1 MPSAGTRPGHKRS
14 IGGRCTQ
21 HRAPLLVEDAMQ
33 RVFIF
38 AMAMW
43 LGGLIAANAQ
53 TTPQASAPRIGQ
65 SLPQAGVAATTMDN
79 SSSLTM
85 PRQSGSTGATSSLEA
100 TPSAISATA
109 SDPLGVRTS
118 TLPSAGQTTGSV
130 AGAIGASPTINP
142 QRAVQ
147 LPARLPTPLRRRR
160 LLQRRRLAALPQ
172 ARSPM
177 RRAPPRS
184 RPRPAQ
190 PALAA
195 CSARAR
201 FAAARSAIWPQL
213 RLRPSWLRSSWQSV
227 GSGSP
232 RLRGEVGANGS
243 RECAPDDRLRAG

>member
-53 TTPQASAPRIGQ
+53 TATQPSTPRIGQ

-130 AGAIGASPTINP
+130 AGAISASPTINP

-147 LPARLPTPLRRRR
+147 LPGEAANTSTQTPTT
-160 LLQRRRLAALPQ
+160 AA
-172 ARSPM
+172 AASGG
-177 RRAPPRS
+177 AAAGTFS
-184 RPRPAQ
+184 N
-190 PALAA
+190 AA
-195 CSARAR
+195 CSTAIPTTTG
-201 FAAARSAIWPQL
+201 AAGVGGLFGAG
-213 RLRPSWLRSSWQSV
+213 SV
-227 GSGSP
+227 
-232 RLRGEVGANGS
+232 RG
-243 RECAPDDRLRAG
+243 C